1 MVKSINQ
8 FVVEFNNGSVK
19 FQDLKTAE
27 LFETTLNQNK
37 FLYDV
42 LQGDYDSPDGQIEVL
57 SDHSLFSS
65 DLRLYLNIDG
75 YNNKV
80 YFTVYIY
87 DNDLYIDSNEF
98 QSILNDNLFYV
109 LDMRYGHKTY
119 STSNLADKSLIDQ
132 LEVLKK
138 HVGYLVSFYLK
149 YK

>member
-42 LQGDYDSPDGQIEVL
+42 LQGDYDSPDGRIKIL
-57 SDHSLFSS
+57 SDTSLFSS
-65 DLRLYLNIDG
+65 DYELYLNIDSS
-75 YNNKV
+75 NNKV
-80 YFTVYIY
+80 YFAVHIY
-87 DNDLYIDSNEF
+87 DNELFIHSNSF
-98 QSILNDNLFYV
+98 QSILDDKLVYM
-109 LDMRYGHKTY
+109 LDSRYGFESY
-119 STSNLADKSLIDQ
+119 STSDIADKTLIEQ
-132 LEVLKK
+132 LEVLKN
-138 HVGYLVSFYLK
+138 HVAYLNPFYFK